1 MDPSDKTSI
10 SARMKED
17 TTFENSPQDEII
29 SDVDEQEIDDHTET
43 YAPNIDNELS
53 DGEQDAENIDIVISE
68 KDAQTN
74 IYQNIDFVQEPNEFT
89 PSKYDKLK

>member
-29 SDVDEQEIDDHTET
+29 SDGDEQEIDDHTET
-43 YAPNIDNELS
+43 RAPNIDNELS
-53 DGEQDAENIDIVISE
+53 DGEQEVKNIDVVISE
-68 KDAQTN
+68 KDTHTN
-74 IYQNIDFVQEPNEFT
+74 LYQDIDFVQEPNEIT